1 MKRIGSL
8 LLVLVLALP
17 ALAGCTR
24 PMQAAATPFDALAR
38 WVSADAEFVFFLDLR
53 PGGESGR
60 HWERIRQ
67 RMEAN
72 PAGQE
77 ALNSLLSTFRVERYG
92 LGGLIVGPAVNWSGH
107 GAEHLV
113 IQVRDE
119 GAAGDALRQHFQD
132 VTWEQVEYEGRTLY
146 HGRNLDSYRQLERI
160 AWTVDDGLLFL
171 SDSYDQMYDREAL
184 TTLQASLDLDQADS
198 LASLPAWR
206 ALRDRLPQIPMG
218 LMFANTAAQARRS
231 PPPPGDTSLGAA
243 MNQQIVAIAAAAVP
257 EEEGMRVEIAGEVA
271 LQPDVLPEL
280 RAMLD
285 LPAVDPAAWTSLPAD
300 TAFALAGHD
309 LSVLWPL
316 LSDMFNM
323 DALDQVRDGAGLDL
337 EADLAGVDG
346 PLTGDFALAVTP
358 PLSAQPISQGLPAG
372 QLLILAH
379 GASEAQAAGLQAAM
393 ESRGAV
399 FGRKE
404 VEGVS
409 LQTQVGTELTGYAI
423 SYGFD
428 GDTFL
433 FGSSLGVIGQAVA
446 ASREHSGLVTTA
458 AFRAARRVLPDAPS
472 FVVYLNC
479 GVLTRLVQ
487 ANMTDEQY
495 QKNIEYRLLE
505 PFEAIVLGLQLPSNG
520 QMNGVVYF
528 FVGRDL

>member
-8 LLVLVLALP
+8 LLVLTLALP
-17 ALAGCTR
+17 GLAGCTR
-24 PMQAAATPFDALAR
+24 PMQAAAAPFDGLAR
-38 WVSADAEFVFFLDLR
+38 WVPADAEFVFFLDLK
-53 PGGESGR
+53 PGGEPGR

-72 PAGQE
+72 QAGQE
-77 ALNSLLSTFRVERYG
+77 ALNSLFNAFRVERYG
-92 LGGLIVGPAVNWSGH
+92 LGELIVGPAANWSGS
-107 GAEHLV
+107 GNEHLV

-132 VTWEQVEYEGRTLY
+132 VTWEQVEHEGRTLY
-146 HGRNLDSYRQLERI
+146 HGRNLDSWRQRERI
-160 AWTVDDGLLFL
+160 AWTIDDGLLFL
-171 SDSYDQMYDREAL
+171 FFSYEQVYDREAL
-184 TTLQASLDLDQADS
+184 TALQASLDLDQADS
-198 LASLPAWR
+198 LASLPAWQ
-206 ALRDRLPQIPMG
+206 ALRDRLPQTPMG

-243 MNQQIVAIAAAAVP
+243 MNRQLVAIAAAAVP
-257 EEEGMRVEIAGEVA
+257 EEQGMRVEIAGEVA

-285 LPAVDPAAWTSLPAD
+285 LPAVDPAAWTGLPAD
-300 TAFALAGHD
+300 TAFTLAGHD
-309 LSVLWPL
+309 LSVLWPW
-316 LSDMFNM
+316 LSDMFNL
-323 DALDQVRDGAGLDL
+323 DALDQLRDVVGLDL

-358 PLSAQPISQGLPAG
+358 PLPAQPIIQGLPAG

-379 GASEAQAAGLQAAM
+379 GTSEAQVAGVQAAM
-393 ESRGAV
+393 EGRGAV
-399 FGRKE
+399 FGPRE
-404 VEGVS
+404 AEGVP

-433 FGSSLGVIGQAVA
+433 FGSSPAVVGQAVA
-446 ASREHSGLVTTA
+446 ASREHRGLVTTA

-472 FVVYLNC
+472 LVVYLNC
-479 GVLTRLVQ
+479 GAMTRLGQ

-495 QKNIEYRLLE
+495 QQNIEYRLLE
-505 PFEAIVLGLQLPSNG
+505 SFEAIVLGLQLPSNG
-520 QMNGVVYF
+520 QVGGVIYF
-528 FVGRDL
+528 FVGRDM